1 MLKIL
6 AALLMVLV
14 TITLAD
20 PTKAEGAEALDGD
33 AHDLVG
39 DEHFLK
45 KYKKHYKHHAYPV
58 PVHRVYHPVP
68 VYHKKFHKG

>member
-1 MLKIL
+1 MFNTVSPDKIL

-39 DEHFLK
+39 D
-45 KYKKHYKHHAYPV
+45 V
-58 PVHRVYHPVP
+58 
-68 VYHKKFHKG
+68 